1 MTATQLYVGIGILA
15 GAAGLLGLLWRAV
28 RAVFKLATAGTRLV
42 EAIGANTTATE
53 RLSDRL
59 TLYQT
64 ETNARLDAL
73 EHRRFL

>member
-1 MTATQLYVGIGILA
+1 MTATQLYVGIGILS
-15 GAAGLLGLLWRAV
+15 GAAALLLLCLRGIRALF
-28 RAVFKLATAGTRLV
+28 RLATAATRLV
-42 EAIGANTTATE
+42 EAIGSNTTATE